1 MRLLAIETAT
11 IVQSVALVEDDR
23 LLAELSYEAQG
34 NRGGMLLP
42 TVDRVLQKA
51 GVAARDLDAVAV
63 SVGPG
68 SFTGLRVGLA
78 TAKGLALGSG
88 ARLVGV
94 PTLEALAEGYAPA
107 NVTVCA
113 LLDAYRDEVYMAVFR
128 RVGAGGGEGRALERV
143 SPDAVLAPDAVA
155 SALAEIGGPLHLI
168 GNGAARYRAQLEA
181 ALGGRACMTDEGL
194 RAVPSAA
201 VVARLGLKRLAG
213 GSKPDAEVALL
224 YLRRAE
230 AEVQREKGLL
240 KAPLARV
247 LR

>member
-11 IVQSVALVEDDR
+11 PAQSVALVEDGR

-34 NRGGMLLP
+34 NRGGLLLP
-42 TVDRVLQKA
+42 TVDQVLQKA

-78 TAKGLALGSG
+78 TAKGLALGAG

-94 PTLEALAEGYAPA
+94 PTMEALAEGYAPA
-107 NVTVCA
+107 NGTICA
-113 LLDAYRDEVYMAVFR
+113 LLDAYRGEVYMAVFKR
-128 RVGAGGGEGRALERV
+128 KGDALERL
-143 SPDAVLAPDAVA
+143 SPDAVLAPSAVV
-155 SALAEIGGPLHLI
+155 SALAESESPIHLI
-168 GNGAARYRAQLEA
+168 GNGAARYREPLEV
-181 ALGGRACMTDEGL
+181 ALGGRAYVSDEGL

-201 VVARLGLKRLAG
+201 VVARLGIRQFAG
-213 GSKPDAEVALL
+213 GRTPGVEVALI

-230 AEVQREKGLL
+230 AEVNWEKGLL
-240 KAPLARV
+240 KSPLARV
-247 LR
+247 AR